1 MFQKVIGI
9 FLVAGIMVALS
20 YALGLQSRY
29 VLGAPL
35 IWLLNAYCFAVQIVV
50 FMPSAL
56 FKT

>member
-1 MFQKVIGI
+1 MIEKVIGI
-9 FLVAGIMVALS
+9 FLIAGIMVALS

-35 IWLLNAYCFAVQIVV
+35 IWLLNAYCFAVQIII
-50 FMPSAL
+50 FIPSAL